1 MKRFIAILCVLIMIF
16 AVSACGSESVQTPP
30 ADVEPDNAVQNAP
43 ETEDKTDETDE
54 DTAPE
59 IKAFEEIVVVDNDDC
74 TIKITG
80 VDPDNMWG
88 YTVNAYFENKSADKT
103 FMFSVT
109 SAAVNGVE
117 ADPFFAAEVAAGK
130 KSNEEI
136 TFTNSELEKNGVGDF
151 TDIELN
157 FSVYDSNDWMADDIT
172 EETVHI
178 YPYGEEN
185 AVSFV
190 RTPGEEDVVLADN
203 EYATVTAIGYE
214 WDDIWGYTVNIYIV
228 NKTDTSIM
236 VSVDEASIN
245 GYMADPFYATSVGAG
260 KCAFSA
266 ISWYE
271 DDLEA
276 NGITE
281 VENIEFALKVYDE
294 NDWMAEDFINE
305 VVTLNP

>member
-1 MKRFIAILCVLIMIF
+1 MKRFLAILCVLIMMF
-16 AVSACGSESVQTPP
+16 AVSACGSENAQTPP
-30 ADVEPDNAVQNAP
+30 ADVESDNVIQNAP
-43 ETEDKTDETDE
+43 QTEDETDGADE
-54 DTAPE
+54 DPTPE
-59 IKAFEEIVVVDNDDC
+59 IVTFEEIVVVDNDNC

-80 VDPDNMWG
+80 IDPDNMWG
-88 YTVNAYFENKSADKT
+88 YAVKAYFENKSADKT
-103 FMFSVT
+103 YMFSVT

-136 TFTNSELEKNGVGDF
+136 TFTNSELEENGVGDF

-157 FSVYDSNDWMADDIT
+157 FRVYDSNDWMADDIA
-172 EETVHI
+172 EETVHV

-185 AVSFV
+185 AVAFV

-203 EYATVTAIGYE
+203 EYASVTAIGYE

-260 KCAFSA
+260 KCAFSE

-294 NDWMAEDFINE
+294 NDWTADDFINE
-305 VVTLNP
+305 AVTLNP